1 MKNPTAYHQIPGKGG
16 MNPQS
21 LALRRAYLDQL
32 VKGINLNYESKGL
45 KLEQIQNN
53 IENFIGSTEIPLG
66 LVGPLLFENEGNK
79 EWVHTAIGTT
89 EGALV
94 ASMNRGAKAVSES
107 GGFKA
112 HILHQKMLRTPMFTF
127 TSMTE
132 ALAFE
137 KWVKNHFEELKE
149 VCAGHSNHAELQEI
163 RSVVLGKI
171 AHLKFIF
178 TTSDAA
184 GQNMTTACTW
194 QACLHIEKAI
204 AAEGKIEILN
214 FVIDGNGASDK
225 KVSFYSMQNGRGIHV
240 VSEAVITHEALTKT
254 LRTTAD
260 DMFRAFN
267 HSMAISRMDGM
278 IGYNINVANTIAGIF
293 AATGQDLACIH
304 ESSVAILQMEPCD
317 EGLYVSLSLPS
328 LVIGTVGGGT
338 HLPIPAQNLEL
349 MGCKGAGGA
358 FRLAQLIAGFALSL
372 ELSTHAAIVSGQF
385 VRAHQKLG
393 RNKPVNWLVKAD
405 LNPEF
410 LNENVALE
418 SAVEE
423 MTWQDDF
430 QDENGILTELSQKV
444 SKKLIGLYPLD
455 LKLQNG
461 KKLNT
466 IVKSKALGAE
476 LSKGLH
482 YMASNIN
489 ADLADSFEK
498 HMAKLEYQDSHQREL
513 QVYEALQEQGVNN
526 IPKLHGTISIPK
538 REVFMLVMERLN
550 PDNLRLFNAE
560 NQTEEW
566 TPERQLKV
574 IESISKVHQKFSDT
588 MPEQLNLLKPKM
600 IVEAKELFQ
609 QFINVNR
616 NDYDHWNLDSNFQL
630 MQKYLA
636 EISRN
641 GVHFNAK
648 TTLIHNDFNPRN
660 IAVTDQEEVI
670 VYDWELA
677 MEGIP
682 QRDIFEFL
690 AFTLPVKANT
700 AHIDLLIDFH
710 FAQVSAFNEESYS
723 KLKYLKDLLLSAK
736 MFVLNRLNFY
746 LSGSTLVSYPFTERV
761 FQVSFQLIAHIEQSI
776 KELK

>member
-1 MKNPTAYHQIPGKGG
+1 MD
-16 MNPQS
+16 PQS
-21 LALRRAYLDQL
+21 LAMRRAYLDQL
-32 VKGINLNYESKGL
+32 LKGINLNYDSKGL
-45 KLEQIQNN
+45 DPGQIQNN
-53 IENFIGSTEIPLG
+53 IENFIGSAEIPLG
-66 LVGPLLFENEGNK
+66 LVGPLLFEEAEK
-79 EWVHTAIGTT
+79 KQWVHTAIGTT

-94 ASMNRGAKAVSES
+94 ASMNRGAKALSES

-127 TSMTE
+127 ASMTE

-137 KWVKNHFEELKE
+137 KWVKVNFKQLKE
-149 VCAGHSNHAELQEI
+149 VCENHSNHAELQEI
-163 RSVVLGKI
+163 KSVVLGKI

-194 QACLHIEKAI
+194 QACLYIEKAM
-204 AAEGKIEILN
+204 ESEPKIDIQN
-214 FVIDGNGASDK
+214 FVIEGNGASDK
-225 KVSFYSMQNGRGIHV
+225 KVSFYSMQSGRGISV
-240 VSEAVITHEALTKT
+240 VSEAVITHEALART

-338 HLPIPAQNLEL
+338 HLPIPAQNLAL
-349 MGCKGAGGA
+349 MGCKGSGGA

-385 VRAHQKLG
+385 VRAHQSLG
-393 RNKPVNWLVKAD
+393 RNKPVDWLVKAD
-405 LNPEF
+405 LNSEF
-410 LNENVALE
+410 LNENLAL
-418 SAVEE
+418 SSPVKN
-423 MTWQDDF
+423 MNWQEDLADD
-430 QDENGILTELSQKV
+430 NGILTELSQKV

-455 LKLQNG
+455 LELENG
-461 KKLNT
+461 DKLNT
-466 IVKSKALGAE
+466 IVKSKALGSE
-476 LSKGLH
+476 LGKGLH
-482 YMASNIN
+482 YMASNIS

-498 HMAKLEYQDSHQREL
+498 HMDKLEYHDSHLREL
-513 QVYEALQEQGVNN
+513 QVYQCLKDR
-526 IPKLHGTISIPK
+526 KLDVSPGLFGTIIDPK
-538 REVFMLVMERLN
+538 REAFMLVMERLN
-550 PDNLRLFNAE
+550 PDGLRLFNSE
-560 NQTEEW
+560 NQTEAW
-566 TPERQLKV
+566 TSERQLKV
-574 IESISKVHQKFSDT
+574 IDSISKVHQSFSGNIPDDL
-588 MPEQLNLLKPKM
+588 QLRKPQM
-600 IVEAKELFQ
+600 VVEARELFQ

-616 NDYDHWNLDSNFQL
+616 KDYDHWNLDSCFQL
-630 MQKYLA
+630 MQRYLVELA
-636 EISRN
+636 RN
-641 GVHFNAK
+641 GVHFYGK

-660 IAVTDQEEVI
+660 IAITDKEEVI
-670 VYDWELA
+670 TYDWELA

-690 AFTLPVKANT
+690 AFSLPQQANP
-700 AHIDLLIDFH
+700 AHIDLLIDYH
-710 FAQVSAFNEESYS
+710 FTKCEANNQEGYNKV
-723 KLKYLKDLLLSAK
+723 KYLKDFLLAGK

-761 FQVSFQLIAHIEQSI
+761 FRVSFQLLNHLEQSI
-776 KELK
+776 KDLK